1 MTRRFE
7 VGPILVALGA
17 ILLLVSLFLEWYG
30 PLTAWQAF
38 EVVEVLLAALA
49 VAALVVAAGQIV
61 AALDV
66 GDRRWLPGIVGAV
79 AVLVAAELLDPPPA
93 AGNEAIEQGLWL
105 AFAAALIML
114 AGAVLTVGRISFAIA
129 VEGRELRERVAVL
142 DHRQETT
149 ETAPVTPVEDE
160 GAARSSKRLLGPD
173 DEAAAQDD
181 EDADSPLRRA
191 EGAEPPARRAEG

>member
-17 ILLLVSLFLEWYG
+17 LLLLVSLFLEWYG
-30 PLTAWQAF
+30 PLNAWEAF

-49 VAALVVAAGQIV
+49 GAALVVAAGQLV
-61 AALDV
+61 ADV
-66 GDRRWLPGIVGAV
+66 AVGERRWLPMIVVAV
-79 AVLVAAELLDPPPA
+79 AVLVAAELVDPPPA
-93 AGNEAIEQGLWL
+93 AGSESIEQGAWL

-142 DHRQETT
+142 DHRQDTT
-149 ETAPVTPVEDE
+149 ETAAVPVEDE
-160 GAARSSKRLLGPD
+160 RPPKGSKRLLAK
-173 DEAAAQDD
+173 DE
-181 EDADSPLRRA
+181 EESTRRA
-191 EGAEPPARRAEG
+191 ET